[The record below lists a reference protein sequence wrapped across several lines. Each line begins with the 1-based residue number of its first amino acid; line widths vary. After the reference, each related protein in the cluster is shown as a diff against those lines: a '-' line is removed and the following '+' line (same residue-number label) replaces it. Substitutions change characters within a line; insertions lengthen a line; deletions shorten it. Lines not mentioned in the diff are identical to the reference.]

1 MKIVN
6 LLLSAV
12 MASMMVFQ
20 GAAFD
25 AQAAEGVSAEV
36 VTMAQSS
43 ATVI

>member
-12 MASMMVFQ
+12 MASTMIVQ
-20 GAAFD
+20 GAAFE
-25 AQAAEGVSAEV
+25 ARKS